1 MTNEELTARMAAVG
15 EQLNA
20 ARKAKKMSYRDYE
33 EATGINHSNL
43 NRIERGILVPRLDT
57 LLKMIDATGAKITL

>member
-1 MTNEELTARMAAVG
+1 MRVG

-20 ARKAKKMSYRDYE
+20 ARKAKKMSYRAYE

-43 NRIERGILVPRLDT
+43 NRIERGLLIPRLDT